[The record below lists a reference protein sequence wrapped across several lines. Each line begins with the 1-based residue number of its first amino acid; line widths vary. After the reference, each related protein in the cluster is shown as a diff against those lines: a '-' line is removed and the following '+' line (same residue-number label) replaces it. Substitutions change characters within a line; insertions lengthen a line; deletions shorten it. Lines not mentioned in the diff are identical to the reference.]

1 MKILRIF
8 ILTLLLHFTLSAKVI
23 TSSTTKSSSGEG
35 VGITREEAINNAI
48 IEAVGKLNGVN
59 IDSVKQSFVGINSD
73 DKKTNIK
80 DIYEEQIIKAT
91 KGKVDTYEIDNI
103 VQDKDK
109 YIANVT
115 VFKTNVSKKYQAPGL
130 NADSRRSITVFST
143 SSNHQELGSILQ
155 QKIITDLIQSRKF
168 NVLDRDS
175 KGYYEMEKAL
185 INSSNAHEDEIY
197 KLKNVMATDYILLFN
212 VSGIDFKTKGSKN
225 KADIVI
231 DYRVL
236 LFATRQIKF
245 SNTLSMSVSFKG
257 DSLVASEK
265 VSEKIAKKISDDI
278 LNAIYPL
285 KISQIHQNEVV
296 FSQTLTIDDT
306 YECYSLGEVVKDV
319 YTKEN
324 TGRIE
329 TKTGVVKII
338 RSTPKLSYANIIE
351 GSVKKGD
358 ICRPLGDDGEGME
371 KQHSVNPN
379 GTVNLGW

>member
-59 IDSVKQSFVGINSD
+59 IDSVKQSFVDINSD

-80 DIYEEQIIKAT
+80 DIYEEQIIKVT

-197 KLKNVMATDYILLFN
+197 KLKNVMTTDYILLFN

-257 DSLVASEK
+257 DSLVTSEK

-306 YECYSLGEVVKDV
+306 YECYSLGKVVKDA

-371 KQHSVNPN
+371 KQHNINPN